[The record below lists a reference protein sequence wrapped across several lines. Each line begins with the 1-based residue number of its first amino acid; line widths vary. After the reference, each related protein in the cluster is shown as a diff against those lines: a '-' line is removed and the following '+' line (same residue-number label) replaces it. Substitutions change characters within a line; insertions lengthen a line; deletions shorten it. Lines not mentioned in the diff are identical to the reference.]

1 MKGKTD
7 CVPVADL
14 IGSYLD
20 ENGYGAQNRLAKA
33 LGVEPSTVGRWRDS
47 EDIPAF
53 VRAPDIAEAI
63 SLDPEAVRKAIEC
76 SLERR
81 DAANDRDRAALRRRV
96 RALEHRLQKS
106 LDLIEQLGG
115 TRPDDLQ

>member
-14 IGSYLD
+14 IGAYLD

-63 SLDPEAVRKAIEC
+63 SLDSEAVRKAIEC

-81 DAANDRDRAALRRRV
+81 DAANDRDRAALRRQVRAKDRQV
-96 RALEHRLQKS
+96 RALQ
-106 LDLIEQLGG
+106 DLVERLGG
-115 TRPDDLQ
+115 TLPDDLQ